1 MLGGLAHGA
10 GPLGEA
16 PAGFMG
22 RESYDG
28 PTGDD
33 GDDAG
38 DPDLGAFL
46 QGPVPCL
53 ALDERGDEAD
63 LGHGPRA
70 NAAFMDP
77 RDDGV
82 AGYGIDGGGGDDAMA
97 IQEFAGIAGP
107 EAEHDGGV
115 A

>member
-1 MLGGLAHGA
+1 
-10 GPLGEA
+10 
-16 PAGFMG
+16 
-22 RESYDG
+22 
-28 PTGDD
+28 
-33 GDDAG
+33 
-38 DPDLGAFL
+38 
-46 QGPVPCL
+46 
-53 ALDERGDEAD
+53 
-63 LGHGPRA
+63 
-70 NAAFMDP
+70 MDP